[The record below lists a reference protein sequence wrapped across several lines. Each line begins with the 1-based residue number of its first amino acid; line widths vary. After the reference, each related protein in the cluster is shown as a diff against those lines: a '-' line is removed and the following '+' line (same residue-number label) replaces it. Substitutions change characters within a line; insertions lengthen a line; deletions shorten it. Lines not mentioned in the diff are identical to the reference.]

1 MNTETLTRTVFYLDN
16 PITCHLLRKL
26 MPEKHL
32 LLMWFV
38 FVAPMDMPDMTDA
51 QREDFVNRFFGT
63 AEQMDAMATIA
74 MAINQCAVEYSVS
87 QAHNGTT
94 LEPILRDFEITARK
108 A

>member
-1 MNTETLTRTVFYLDN
+1 MNTETLTRTIVYLDN
-16 PITCHLLRKL
+16 PITCHLLRKM

-38 FVAPMDMPDMTDA
+38 FVPPMDMPELTDA
-51 QREDFVNRFFGT
+51 QRDDFVNQFFGT
-63 AEQMDAMATIA
+63 TEQMDAISTVT
-74 MAINQCAVEYSVS
+74 AIMHQCSVEYTVS
-87 QAHNGTT
+87 QAHHGTT